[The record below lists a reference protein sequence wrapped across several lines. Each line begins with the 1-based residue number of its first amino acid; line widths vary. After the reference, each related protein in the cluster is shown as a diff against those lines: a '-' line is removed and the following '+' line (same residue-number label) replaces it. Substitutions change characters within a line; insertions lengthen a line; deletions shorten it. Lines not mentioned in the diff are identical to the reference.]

1 MNAFKLMSDSPLWD
15 CEFVIEQANNGSP
28 KKLKIRGPFLVAN
41 KRNGNGRM
49 YTEEVLANAVKEYTD
64 EKINKGLSFGETNHP
79 DSIDVNYERA
89 CIKVDSFKKED
100 NIWIGEA
107 TVLASFP
114 EYGIKG
120 TVLGDNLASIIQYG
134 GKPGVSSRGVGQ
146 IGKDKIV
153 DNVYK
158 LIAEDVV
165 HNPSGPGCYVDGILE
180 SKNFMIN
187 THGDI
192 LEVVY
197 DKFATNMS
205 NLPRKT
211 AFKAD
216 HILNSFNQ
224 FYAEL
229 KNFNN

>member
-1 MNAFKLMSDSPLWD
+1 MSDSPLWD
-15 CEFVIEQANNGSP
+15 CEFVIEQANNGKP

-41 KRNGNGRM
+41 ERNGNGRL
-49 YTEEVLANAVKEYTD
+49 YTEGVLAKAVEEYER
-64 EKINKGLSFGETNHP
+64 EKIQKGLSFGETNHP
-79 DSIDVNYERA
+79 DSIEVNYERA
-89 CIKVDSFKKED
+89 CIKVDSLTKEG

-120 TVLGDNLASIIQYG
+120 TALGDNLAAIIQYG
-134 GKPGVSSRGVGQ
+134 GKPGVSSRGVGS
-146 IGKDKIV
+146 IGKDKVI
-153 DNVYK
+153 DEVYK

-180 SKNFMIN
+180 SKSFMIN

-192 LEVVY
+192 LEASF
-197 DKFATNMS
+197 DKFEKDMM
-205 NLPRKT
+205 NLPGKA

-216 HILNSFNQ
+216 HIVNSFNT
-224 FYAEL
+224 FLEAL
-229 KNFNN
+229 KGLN

>member
-1 MNAFKLMSDSPLWD
+1 MNACKLMSDSPLWD
-15 CEFVIEQANNGSP
+15 CEFIIEQANNGKP
-28 KKLKIRGPFLVAN
+28 KKLKIRGPFLVAEE
-41 KRNGNGRM
+41 RNGNGRM
-49 YTEEVLANAVKEYTD
+49 YTSSVLEQAVAEFTRD
-64 EKINKGLSFGETNHP
+64 KIDKGLSFGETNHP

-89 CIKVDSFKKED
+89 CIKVDSLIKEG

-146 IGKDKIV
+146 IGKNKVIDS
-153 DNVYK
+153 VYK

-180 SKNFMIN
+180 SKSFMID

-192 LEVVY
+192 LEASY
-197 DKFATNMS
+197 DSFERAVQT
-205 NLPRKT
+205 LPRR
-211 AFKAD
+211 AEFKAD
-216 HILNSFNQ
+216 HIVSAFDRFHSALRN
-224 FYAEL
+224 L
-229 KNFNN
+229 

>member
-1 MNAFKLMSDSPLWD
+1 MNPCKLMSDNPLWD
-15 CEFVIEQANNGSP
+15 CEFIIEQANNGKP
-28 KKLKIRGPFLVAN
+28 KKLKIRGPFLVAE

-49 YTEEVLANAVKEYTD
+49 YKESVLKNAVAEFKK
-64 EKINKGLSFGETNHP
+64 EKIDKGLAFGETNHP

-89 CIKVDSFKKED
+89 CIKVDDLVQEG

-120 TVLGDNLASIIQYG
+120 TALGDNLASIIQYG

-146 IGKDKIV
+146 IGKDKVI
-153 DNVYK
+153 DEVYK

-180 SKNFMIN
+180 SKSFMID

-192 LEVVY
+192 LEASFDRFESAVS
-197 DKFATNMS
+197 T
-205 NLPRKT
+205 LPRKT
-211 AFKAD
+211 QFKAD
-216 HILNSFNQ
+216 HIVNAF
-224 FYAEL
+224 E
-229 KNFNN
+229 NFQEALRNLS

>member
-1 MNAFKLMSDSPLWD
+1 MNTVKLMSDSPLWD
-15 CEFVIEQANNGSP
+15 CEFIIEQANNGKP
-28 KKLKIRGPFLVAN
+28 KKLSIRGPFLVAEE
-41 KRNGNGRM
+41 RNGNGRM
-49 YTEEVLANAVKEYTD
+49 YKTAVLEKAVEEFRR
-64 EKINKGLSFGETNHP
+64 EKIEKGLAFGETNHP

-89 CIKVDSFKKED
+89 CIKVDNLIQEG

-146 IGKDKIV
+146 IGKDKVI
-153 DNVYK
+153 DEVYK

-180 SKNFMIN
+180 SKCFMIDN
-187 THGDI
+187 HGDI
-192 LEVVY
+192 LEASY
-197 DKFATNMS
+197 DRFEKDMH
-205 NLPRKT
+205 NLPRKPQ
-211 AFKAD
+211 FKAD
-216 HILNSFNQ
+216 HIVNSFNT
-224 FYAEL
+224 FLEEL
-229 KNFNN
+229 RKLS

>member
-1 MNAFKLMSDSPLWD
+1 MNTVKLMSDSPLWD
-15 CEFVIEQANNGSP
+15 CEFIIEQANNGKP
-28 KKLKIRGPFLVAN
+28 KKLKIRGPFLVAEE
-41 KRNGNGRM
+41 RNGNGRM
-49 YTEEVLANAVKEYTD
+49 YKTDVLTRAVEEFQR
-64 EKINKGLSFGETNHP
+64 EKIEKGLAFGETNHP

-89 CIKVDSFKKED
+89 CIKVDSLVQEG
-100 NIWIGEA
+100 NIWVGEA

-146 IGKDKIV
+146 IGKDKII
-153 DNVYK
+153 DEVYK

-180 SKNFMIN
+180 SKSFMIDN
-187 THGDI
+187 HGDI
-192 LEVVY
+192 LEASY
-197 DKFATNMS
+197 DRFEKEIST
-205 NLPRKT
+205 LHRKP

-216 HILNSFNQ
+216 QIVSAFENFHAALRSLN
-224 FYAEL
+224 
-229 KNFNN
+229 

>member
-1 MNAFKLMSDSPLWD
+1 MSDSPLWD
-15 CEFVIEQANNGSP
+15 CEFIIEQANNGKP

-41 KRNGNGRM
+41 QRNGNGRM
-49 YTEEVLANAVKEYTD
+49 YTEGVLERAVAEYRK
-64 EKINKGLSFGETNHP
+64 EKIEKGLAFGETNHP

-89 CIKVDSFKKED
+89 CIKVDDLVKEG

-146 IGKDKIV
+146 IGKDKVIS
-153 DNVYK
+153 DVYK

-180 SKNFMIN
+180 SKSFMID

-192 LEVVY
+192 LEAAY
-197 DKFATNMS
+197 DDFESKIS
-205 NLPRKT
+205 NLPGKMTFR
-211 AFKAD
+211 AD
-216 HILNSFNQ
+216 HIVNSFNT
-224 FYAEL
+224 FCAEL
-229 KNFNN
+229 RNLS

>member
-1 MNAFKLMSDSPLWD
+1 MSDSPLWD
-15 CEFVIEQANNGSP
+15 CEFVIEQANNGKP
-28 KKLKIRGPFLVAN
+28 KKLKIRGPFLVSEE
-41 KRNGNGRM
+41 RNGNGRL
-49 YTEEVLANAVKEYTD
+49 YTTDVLERAVEEYTK
-64 EKINKGLSFGETNHP
+64 EKINKGLAFGETNHP

-89 CIKVDSFKKED
+89 CIKVDSLVKEG

-120 TVLGDNLASIIQYG
+120 TALGDNLASIIQYG
-134 GKPGVSSRGVGQ
+134 GRPGVSSRGVGQ
-146 IGKDKIV
+146 IGQDKVISE
-153 DNVYK
+153 VYK

-192 LEVVY
+192 LEASF
-197 DKFATNMS
+197 DKFAKDIS

-211 AFKAD
+211 TFKAD
-216 HILNSFNQ
+216 HIVNSFNT
-224 FYAEL
+224 FLEAL
-229 KNFNN
+229 KEIN

>member
-1 MNAFKLMSDSPLWD
+1 MNTVKLMSDSPLWD
-15 CEFVIEQANNGSP
+15 CEFIIEQANNGKP
-28 KKLKIRGPFLVAN
+28 KKLKIRGPFLVAEE
-41 KRNGNGRM
+41 RNGNGRM
-49 YTEEVLANAVKEYTD
+49 YKTNVLEQAVLEFQK
-64 EKINKGLSFGETNHP
+64 EKIEKGLAFGETNHP

-89 CIKVDSFKKED
+89 CIKVDSLEKEG

-146 IGKDKIV
+146 IGKDKVI
-153 DNVYK
+153 DSVYK

-180 SKNFMIN
+180 SKSFMIDN
-187 THGDI
+187 HGDI
-192 LEVVY
+192 LEASY
-197 DKFATNMS
+197 DQFERQVAS
-205 NLPRKT
+205 LPRKPS
-211 AFKAD
+211 FKAD
-216 HILNSFNQ
+216 HIVSAF
-224 FYAEL
+224 E
-229 KNFNN
+229 NFHAALRKLS